1 MNSNCCQFLRV
12 VAAFGALLAVPLA
25 AVAQTS
31 APGAAASVLFSDG
44 VVTSNG
50 GGQGYRVIGK
60 GSRLAE
66 GETITTGERSF
77 AIIEFADK
85 SRTTL
90 RPDTALNIEQFR
102 YANVAES
109 DGMLL
114 RLLRGG
120 VRAVT
125 GLIGKARPEAVKFGT
140 TNATI
145 GIRGTQF
152 DARICEGACA
162 SERHK
167 TIGEPTAPVR
177 VVVARVVLLKGPQAK
192 VLGKDGSTR
201 TLADGGAVYETD
213 VVETG
218 ASTVVALAFNDNA
231 RVTINPSTRFEV
243 VTWKFDRADKSKNN
257 VFLKL
262 LAGAVRVTT
271 GLIGKTQPERVS
283 VGVAN
288 STIGIRGTG
297 FDLHCTGSCA
307 ESQPLAGQSTPK
319 SRCGSKAGDGAPPAA
334 GEGLFVSTWDG
345 TVSVGTGACTVRVA
359 RGQSLY
365 VDQKSGE
372 SRYLPRVPSFMND
385 DAAERPDRI
394 EVDPARLFG
403 AEAPMPDANGL
414 YTYVRDGHILVQQ
427 GGAGI
432 DLTAGEAGF
441 ADAQGRPPVRLS
453 AVPEFI
459 ADDPYPLPETFN
471 ERGGNLLQLLRE
483 NAGGLAGGAPGQCFI
498 Q

>member
-1 MNSNCCQFLRV
+1 MTSKLHRCFHP
-12 VAAFGALLAVPLA
+12 AALLCSLLVLPVAT
-25 AVAQTS
+25 VAQTS
-31 APGAAASVLFSDG
+31 AGGPVASVLFADG

-50 GGQGYRVIGK
+50 GGQNYRVIGK
-60 GSRLAE
+60 GSKLTE
-66 GETITTGERSF
+66 GETITTSERSF

-90 RPDTALNIEQFR
+90 RPDTAMNIEQFR
-102 YANVAES
+102 YANTVDS

-125 GLIGKARPEAVKFGT
+125 GLIGKSRPDSVKFGT
-140 TNATI
+140 SNATI

-152 DARICEGACA
+152 DARICDGACS
-162 SERHK
+162 SERYK
-167 TIGEPTAPVR
+167 SVGEPTVPAR
-177 VVVARVVLLKGPQAK
+177 VVVARVVLFKGAQAK
-192 VLGKDGSTR
+192 VIGKGGSIQS
-201 TLADGGAVYETD
+201 LAEGGAVHETD

-218 ASTVVALAFNDNA
+218 ASTVVALAFNDNT

-243 VTWKFDRADKSKNN
+243 VTWKFDRVDRTKSN

-271 GLIGKTQPERVS
+271 GLIGKARPDRVS

-307 ESQPLAGQSTPK
+307 EPPPLASPASAK
-319 SRCGSKAGDGAPPAA
+319 SRCGSKMGDGAPPAA

-345 TVSVGTGACTVRVA
+345 AVSVGTGACTVNVA
-359 RGQSLY
+359 KGQSLY
-365 VDQKSGE
+365 VDQKNGE
-372 SRYLPRVPSFMND
+372 SRYLPRVPLFMND

-403 AEAPMPDANGL
+403 AESLMPDANGL

-427 GGAGI
+427 GGGSI

-441 ADAQGRPPVRLS
+441 ADAQGRPPVRLN

-471 ERGGNLLQLLRE
+471 ERSSNLLQLLRE